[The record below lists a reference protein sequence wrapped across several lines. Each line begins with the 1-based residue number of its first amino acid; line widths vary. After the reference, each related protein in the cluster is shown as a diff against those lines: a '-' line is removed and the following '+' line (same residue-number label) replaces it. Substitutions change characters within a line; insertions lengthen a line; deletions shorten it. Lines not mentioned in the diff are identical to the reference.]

1 MGGENMNISKDEIYQ
16 IVKETVEKKM
26 LIVGFIIG
34 CIYLISIASLFAGII
49 QLNLRLTIGSILAMF
64 LAEKF
69 SKNLKESKEKLIR
82 KMVKEYDEKGI

>member
-1 MGGENMNISKDEIYQ
+1 MNVSKDEIYQ

-26 LIVGFIIG
+26 LVIGFIIG

-49 QLNLRLTIGSILAMF
+49 QLNLRLTIGSILAML

-69 SKNLKESKEKLIR
+69 SKHLKESKEKLIR
-82 KMVKEYDEKGI
+82 KMVEEYDEKGI